1 MNSVSSFGWLFSFC
15 LFLCLF
21 ICLRVASTASV
32 HTSMFM
38 SVIYD
43 FYDYDYDY
51 EYVMIMVSYLFIF
64 YILYFMFS
72 IFDEPVRELFW
83 YVSCHI
89 LYFMDYAFEGMDMP
103 YSR

>member
-1 MNSVSSFGWLFSFC
+1 MNSVSSFRWLFSFC
-15 LFLCLF
+15 LFICLF

-64 YILYFMFS
+64 S
-72 IFDEPVRELFW
+72 IFDEPVRELFGMSL
-83 YVSCHI
+83 VISCTSWTMRLKEWTCHTRDDN
-89 LYFMDYAFEGMDMP
+89 LCY
-103 YSR
+103 R